1 MFSLSVYST
10 YSVGLGRFY
19 YEKYFQFTHR
29 KVVAAEFCTLVL
41 LWFVLISA
49 KDLDG
54 GEPSDTILAT
64 QWLVLVS
71 IHNTNFDNT
80 LRKSHNTQFGLC
92 SFWVYIQVNL
102 FLFGLKQNFSLH
114 ANEQLPLNWD
124 FITGVAH
131 INNTVWK
138 KEKTFHEINKSF
150 LIWILS
156 SQVG

>member
-19 YEKYFQFTHR
+19 YENYFQFTQ
-29 KVVAAEFCTLVL
+29 VVAAEFCTLVL

-71 IHNTNFDNT
+71 IHSTNFDNT

-92 SFWVYIQVNL
+92 SFWVYIQVNT

-131 INNTVWK
+131 I
-138 KEKTFHEINKSF
+138 KTFHEINKSF